1 MKRNVYRG
9 LATAAAAL
17 FSAFPAFAD
26 EAPAVALMPI
36 TVQGDQPTP
45 LEGLDAR
52 NAKPGTLTSPGV
64 KDMQRELARMP
75 GAVGIVPADT
85 FKDKYAANL
94 EDTFTF
100 SPGIFARKRYGQ
112 EVRLSIRGAGLSR
125 GYHLRSIELLQ
136 NGVPLND
143 ADGSGDFQEV
153 DPLILQHIEV
163 YRGGDGLQY
172 GAASLGGA
180 INLVTPTAH
189 TATAEN
195 LFRVDGGSFGTIRA
209 HGEVAR
215 VIDNVDFF
223 ASLTG
228 LTSDGYRDHSKEKTG
243 RFAANLGY
251 RLNDDTETRF
261 YLNYNSVDQE
271 LPGTLTLN
279 TALTNPTSAS
289 VGATSAPT
297 GNQRR
302 NARSLRFANKTTF
315 AIGDDGKLD
324 VGVYGGYHSLFHPIY
339 QVLDQGSSNVGA
351 FTRYSDEGM
360 LFGHR
365 NVVTAGVR
373 YGYTAL
379 TGNNYVNKSGN
390 RGALLQEST
399 QISTTAAI
407 YAENAFYV
415 VPTVALVTGLQ
426 GINATR
432 DYKTTLAATG
442 IQKSDDADFT
452 SLSPK
457 LGLLWDIA
465 PAAQV
470 YANVT
475 RSYEPPIMSDLT
487 QTLGA
492 GTQFTP
498 MDPQRA
504 LTFEAGTRGTL
515 GLAAWDVAI
524 YRAKVEDE
532 LVNFT
537 TSPSIPAATFNA
549 RNTLHQGIEAALSL
563 DVGALVL
570 RSAMPEGDRLIFEQ
584 VYTWSD
590 FRFEGDATYGDNKL
604 AGAVPHVYVAALRYR
619 SASGWDIA
627 PKLEWVPDGGYVDYA
642 NTQKAPGYATL
653 GLEGGIDITKGLRF
667 FAEGRNL
674 TDKRYIASY
683 TTVTSYVPT
692 QEIFYPGEGRSVFVG
707 FTASF

>member
-1 MKRNVYRG
+1 MKRTLSRG
-9 LATAAAAL
+9 LATAAALISASPAL
-17 FSAFPAFAD
+17 AAETSAVTLTPITIIAD
-26 EAPAVALMPI
+26 E
-36 TVQGDQPTP
+36 PTP
-45 LEGLDAR
+45 LDGLDPAST
-52 NAKPGTLTSPGV
+52 KPGTLTAPGV
-64 KDMQRELARMP
+64 GEKRRDLARMP
-75 GAVGIVPADT
+75 GAVGIVSADK

-94 EDTFTF
+94 EDAFAFT
-100 SPGIFARKRYGQ
+100 PGIFARKRYGQ

-172 GAASLGGA
+172 GAAALGGA
-180 INLVTPTAH
+180 INLVTPTAY
-189 TATAEN
+189 TATTEN
-195 LFRVDGGSFGTIRA
+195 LFRLDGGSFGTIRA

-215 VIDNVDFF
+215 IIDNVDFF

-228 LTSDGYRDHSKEKTG
+228 LTSDGYREHSKEKTG

-251 RLNDDTETRF
+251 RFNQDTETRF

-279 TALTNPTSAS
+279 TALNNPEAASAS
-289 VGATSAPT
+289 ALS
-297 GNQRR
+297 GNQQR
-302 NARSLRFANKTTF
+302 NSRSVRFANKTSF
-315 AIGDDGKLD
+315 ALGDDATLD
-324 VGVYGGYHSLFHPIY
+324 VGAYGGYHTLFHPIY
-339 QVLDQGSSNVGA
+339 QVLDQGSSNAGV
-351 FTRYSDEGM
+351 FTRYTNDGA

-365 NVVTAGVR
+365 NVVTAGLR

-379 TGNNYVNKSGN
+379 TGNNYTNAGGS

-399 QISTTAAI
+399 QISTTATL

-415 VPTVALVTGLQ
+415 VPVVAIVTGVQ

-432 DYKTTLAATG
+432 DYKTTFTATG
-442 IQKSDDADFT
+442 IRKSDDADFT
-452 SLSPK
+452 SASPK
-457 LGLLWDIA
+457 LGFLWDIA
-465 PAAQV
+465 PTAQA

-504 LTFEAGTRGTL
+504 LTFETGTRGTL
-515 GLAAWDVAI
+515 GFAAWDIAL

-537 TSPSIPAATFNA
+537 TGAGIPASTFNA
-549 RNTLHQGIEAALSL
+549 RRTLHQGIEASLAL
-563 DVGALVL
+563 DAGAIALAGVL
-570 RSAMPEGDRLIFEQ
+570 PEGDRLIFEQ
-584 VYTWSD
+584 VYTLSD

-604 AGAVPHVYVAALRYR
+604 AGTVPHVYTAALRYR
-619 SASGWDIA
+619 SAQGWDIA
-627 PKLEWVPDGGYVDYA
+627 PKIDWVPDGGYVDYA
-642 NTQKAPGYATL
+642 NTQKAPGYTTL
-653 GLEGGIDITKGLRF
+653 GLEGGVDVAKGLRIF
-667 FAEGRNL
+667 VEGRNL
-674 TDKRYIASY
+674 TDKRYISSY
-683 TTVTSYVPT
+683 TTVTTYAPA
-692 QEIFYPGEGRSVFVG
+692 QENFYPGEGRSVFAG
-707 FTASF
+707 ITASF